1 MVILFV
7 LVTTSYRW
15 SFGSNSL
22 RSSHWAYESACFV
35 QSILCNLV
43 DEDSLP
49 SVFDVR
55 SSLEVDVG
63 SLVLSDEKLQVLR
76 GEFSVHL
83 ADFDD
88 AAVFDEQV
96 SMVRQ
101 FLLLVVEEVLALP
114 GIREEVTYHLSVCCP
129 AVLLCAD
136 DAILFNEVE
145 QFTVLLMELSR
156 IGLVEKKRMDRSFAR
171 FLASFRQNAVETS
184 VGSASASVEIMR
196 ACCSVSEQR
205 LMRYLMCL
213 GEPAVFPLN
222 VSCVGVGELSSNVTT
237 SVCSSIL
244 SYLQSHHV
252 RHYDSV
258 SGPFL
263 EEIAEST
270 GRVMALAD
278 LTEDTLWDDVGVVAD
293 EEYRQSLYDLMGFTV
308 GGDRAPSPE
317 I

>member
-101 FLLLVVEEVLALP
+101 FLLLAVEEVLALP
-114 GIREEVTYHLSVCCP
+114 GIREEVTCHLIVCCP

-145 QFTVLLMELSR
+145 QFTVLLM
-156 IGLVEKKRMDRSFAR
+156 D
-171 FLASFRQNAVETS
+171 
-184 VGSASASVEIMR
+184 
-196 ACCSVSEQR
+196 
-205 LMRYLMCL
+205 
-213 GEPAVFPLN
+213 LN
-222 VSCVGVGELSSNVTT
+222 
-237 SVCSSIL
+237 
-244 SYLQSHHV
+244 
-252 RHYDSV
+252 
-258 SGPFL
+258 
-263 EEIAEST
+263 
-270 GRVMALAD
+270 
-278 LTEDTLWDDVGVVAD
+278 
-293 EEYRQSLYDLMGFTV
+293 
-308 GGDRAPSPE
+308 
-317 I
+317 